1 MPSKK
6 SKPLPLL
13 LVGDKVSETMLE
25 MLQTRHGDSL
35 YDFAKRRR
43 HGRQYLRP
51 PRAILRPIGRGWRK
65 QERSPPPEGVAPTCR
80 RLLSACRRQDLDA
93 RGEPRPRGTRPSPV
107 AHTSRQKTSG
117 RIRHPRTNQRGA
129 GVEQRSRARWTK
141 NARLLNCSTAL
152 TPAPGSHF
160 RWPRRLQRDSCN
172 PR

>member
-35 YDFAKRRR
+35 YHFAKRRR

-51 PRAILRPIGRGWRK
+51 PRAILAPSVAGGASRNAA
-65 QERSPPPEGVAPTCR
+65 PPEGVAPTCR

-93 RGEPRPRGTRPSPV
+93 RGGPRPRGTRPSPV

-117 RIRHPRTNQRGA
+117 RMRHPRTNQRGA

-141 NARLLNCSTAL
+141 NARLLNCSTVL

-160 RWPRRLQRDSCN
+160 R
-172 PR
+172 